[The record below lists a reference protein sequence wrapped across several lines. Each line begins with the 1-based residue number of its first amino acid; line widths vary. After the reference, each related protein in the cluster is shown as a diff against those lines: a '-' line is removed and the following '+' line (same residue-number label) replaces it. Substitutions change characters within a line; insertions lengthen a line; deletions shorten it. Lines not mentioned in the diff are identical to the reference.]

1 MKLTAA
7 RLALFAAFICSPA
20 AAAVRG
26 GVEYLGK
33 PVEGRPFS
41 SAVRAGDM
49 LYLSGQLGLT
59 ADGKLP
65 DSFDVQT
72 RQMMDNIAATLQS
85 AGLGWGN
92 VVHCTVMLSD
102 MANWPA
108 FNKIY
113 AGYFA
118 GHRFPARSAFGANGL
133 ALGAKVELECQAY
146 AGLRTIK

>member
-1 MKLTAA
+1 MKMIVGLAALSLLMSSATAA
-7 RLALFAAFICSPA
+7 TRAA
-20 AAAVRG
+20 
-26 GVEYLGK
+26 VEYLGK

-41 SAVRAGDM
+41 TAVRAGDM
-49 LYLSGQLGLT
+49 LYLSGQLGLG

-65 DSFDVQT
+65 AEFEPQA
-72 RQMMDNIAATLQS
+72 RQMMDNIGGTLKS
-85 AGLGWGN
+85 AGLGWGD

-118 GHRFPARSAFGANGL
+118 GLRFPARSAFGANGL

-146 AGLRTIK
+146 AGAKSAR

>member
-1 MKLTAA
+1 MKMIIGFAA
-7 RLALFAAFICSPA
+7 LALLAMPAIAAPRV
-20 AAAVRG
+20 AVK
-26 GVEYLGK
+26 YLGK

-41 SAVRAGDM
+41 TAVRAGDM
-49 LYLSGQLGLT
+49 LYLSGQLGLGV
-59 ADGKLP
+59 DGKLP
-65 DSFDVQT
+65 TEFEPQA
-72 RQMMDNIAATLQS
+72 RQMMDNIGAVLKGQ
-85 AGLGWGN
+85 GLGWGD

-146 AGLRTIK
+146 AGAKTAK

>member
-1 MKLTAA
+1 MTIIATLLAVAA
-7 RLALFAAFICSPA
+7 SAAPMPA
-20 AAAVRG
+20 ATRA
-26 GVEYLGK
+26 GVEYLGT
-33 PVEGRPFS
+33 PVAGRPFS

-49 LYLSGQLGLT
+49 LYLSGQLGLG
-59 ADGKLP
+59 ADGTLP
-65 DSFDVQT
+65 AEFEPQA
-72 RQMMDNIAATLQS
+72 RQMMDNIGATLKT
-85 AGLGWGN
+85 AGLGWGD

-146 AGLRTIK
+146 AGAKALK